1 MILLLVLKYVVLA
14 YILAIF
20 GVILGSWFPLEPDSA
35 AHRAWVFCRRMTEP
49 VLEPVRRVV
58 PPVGG
63 ALDLSPIIVTFVLF
77 AIYGLL

>member
-1 MILLLVLKYVVLA
+1 MILLKYLVLA
-14 YILAIF
+14 YILAIM

-35 AHRAWVFCRRMTEP
+35 AHRAWVFCRRITEP

-77 AIYGLL
+77 AIYSAL